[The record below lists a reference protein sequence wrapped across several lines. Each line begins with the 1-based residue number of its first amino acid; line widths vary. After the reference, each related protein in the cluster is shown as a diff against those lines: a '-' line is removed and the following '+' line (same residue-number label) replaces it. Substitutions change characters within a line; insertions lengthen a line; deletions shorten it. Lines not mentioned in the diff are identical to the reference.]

1 MRECECAAPLP
12 GIPPQPGQRGASPR
26 GERHVTAEPRSPR
39 LLPRF
44 FFFLFFF
51 RCFWA
56 WSFGAVGV
64 QEVLAEP
71 CQRGERG
78 GEEYGGSSGPPFAEN
93 RPSPWVGGA
102 PSLLGL
108 PARKGKVVLDSSVWN
123 PFEVDQYQ
131 NPFEARMMACGHNP
145 NAFFKTPPLL
155 QSLVEADWLK
165 PSKLGKL
172 KGGA

>member
-1 MRECECAAPLP
+1 M
-12 GIPPQPGQRGASPR
+12 
-26 GERHVTAEPRSPR
+26 
-39 LLPRF
+39 
-44 FFFLFFF
+44 
-51 RCFWA
+51 
-56 WSFGAVGV
+56 

-108 PARKGKVVLDSSVWN
+108 QAHKGKVVLDSSVWS

-131 NPFEARMMACGHNP
+131 NPFEARMMACGHSP

-155 QSLVEADWLK
+155 QSLVEADWFK
-165 PSKLGKL
+165 PSKWGKW

>member
-1 MRECECAAPLP
+1 M
-12 GIPPQPGQRGASPR
+12 
-26 GERHVTAEPRSPR
+26 
-39 LLPRF
+39 
-44 FFFLFFF
+44 
-51 RCFWA
+51 
-56 WSFGAVGV
+56 

-108 PARKGKVVLDSSVWN
+108 PARKGEVVLDSSVWS

-131 NPFEARMMACGHNP
+131 NPFEARMMACGHSP

-155 QSLVEADWLK
+155 QSLVEADWFK
-165 PSKLGKL
+165 PSKWGKL